1 MPLSYHHPWAF
12 ERGTL
17 WARECDGNGDGAVL
31 VAPKIRATLGEVYSE
46 AADELATAM
55 GFADS
60 AQALRRFGGGRR
72 CFVARV
78 DGSIATYGWVSRG
91 VERIGE
97 LERTLRMAPAEAY
110 IWDCATLPH
119 YRGQR
124 LYCALLSHIAATL
137 CHDGAQRLWI
147 GAALSNAPSIR
158 GFAAAGFQPV
168 LRLTYLRL
176 LGVRHLQIV
185 GAPTAPPELVVRA
198 RASLG
203 VATPVKATKRAS
215 G

>member
-17 WARECDGNGDGAVL
+17 WARECDGKGAVL

-97 LERTLRMAPAEAY
+97 LERTLRMEPAEAY

-147 GAALSNAPSIR
+147 GAALSNTPSIR

-185 GAPTAPPELVVRA
+185 GAPTAAPELVARA
-198 RASLG
+198 RAALG
-203 VATPVKATKRAS
+203 VATPVKAAKMAS